1 MSVSRVK
8 NIIQRLLQTIG
19 ILSIT
24 TSFASA
30 QDCSEIFPG
39 AAQNSNP
46 SGDVIIQWN
55 SQLLNTPGNTVVTRT
70 FTDNAGPNRSC
81 GSVSCTSINNTVP
94 SSVKNSYNNF
104 DGNISLGS
112 NQTRTRFPG
121 QYGSLTL
128 GYNSTL
134 NLTPGVYTFSSNFNM
149 GSDSR
154 IVVSSPGSVTIFV
167 QGDITLNNA
176 AQINSANSNRYVFL
190 YSHGST
196 VFGSS
201 ATVNA
206 VVYSRFNFTM
216 QNGAAVVGA
225 VTSRFNLT
233 LNSASTITYDSSSV
247 TNTNYDDFCNQYVSP
262 NLVAEWRL
270 DELTWS
276 GAADEVLDNS
286 GNNLHGRARDP
297 YGATV
302 ELPQTSLTLPAIV
315 GSPGTCRYG
324 DFKGS
329 ADGFVQIDDPGTGS
343 ILDLS
348 EYSVTSWI
356 YARRWATS
364 GLMTIVSKDEN
375 FEYHLNNN
383 GQVNWWW
390 GGGSQELTTGV
401 SVPINA
407 WHHIAITYE
416 SGTQAIYIDGI
427 LEASHNDS
435 NAVTLNNDP
444 VLIGIDL
451 DFQSRLF
458 DGFIDEVRIY
468 DGPLSQADVNTV
480 MNETHPCIPEN
491 LLDHF
496 IIDVGAGS
504 ASTCIPTQ
512 ITITAED
519 ASDNTLL
526 DYVGDIEITT
536 STGNGSWSATSNPL
550 DAQGA
555 LTPGVADS
563 GDASYEFEVSEADQ
577 GSIIL
582 NLGNSHAEAL
592 SITVEDAGAGV
603 TITSGA
609 LTFSENAFVVNVTD
623 SLGNDVVAGR
633 DHNFQIQMIRN
644 DPDTGSCGPATEYD
658 VATVKMW
665 LSRDSSDPG
674 GAAPAALTA
683 SETETLPDTE
693 PAAANLTLPFID
705 GIANFSLQT
714 SDVGRYA
721 LQFKDDNSGFSDL
734 AISGGSSTLVARPF
748 GFDVQGTGNPGA
760 SLATGPV
767 FTVAGQDFSAT
778 VRAVIWQA
786 ADDADDNGIADGHND
801 NDPTNNANLADNS
814 EAVSFGSETPSEG
827 VQLSETLQLPVA
839 GNDPGLAT
847 SATPDGRQLRAFTS
861 GIAATSTIY
870 FSEVGVIELEA
881 RVLSGDYLNTGSTF
895 SNRIQGRSGYVG
907 RFVPNHFAVVPSA
920 INAACGTA
928 GFSYMEQAFSTNYV
942 LDARNLA
949 NQLTQN
955 YTADFARLDPAAGL
969 GTINY
974 AAIDTASSTQ
984 LTSRTNGTTVVPWL
998 NGSALAIGT
1007 ITLSRGATPDGPFN
1021 DYSLGVDL
1029 LDADNVT
1036 LRTADYDLDVDNDT
1050 LADHVNLGSHI
1061 QFFGR
1066 LRLADAFG
1074 PETANLPVVFVTEYW
1089 DGSTWL
1095 QNGSDSCSA
1104 INLNQISYST
1114 TGTIDTVANRTVTI
1128 GASTTTGS
1136 YTDLS
1141 GGNVNFSSGDAG
1153 HYFSAPGTGNTGSFQ
1168 VDVNLLNY
1176 PWLRFDWN
1184 NDADYS
1190 DIMLPSAN
1198 YTFGSYRGHDRI
1210 IYWRE
1215 VF

>member
-1 MSVSRVK
+1 MKLNTFQILFARILLTLAIFIALN
-8 NIIQRLLQTIG
+8 NI
-19 ILSIT
+19 
-24 TSFASA
+24 ASA
-30 QDCSEIFPG
+30 QDCSAIFPG
-39 AAQNSNP
+39 AAQSSTAGGELNFGWGSRL
-46 SGDVIIQWN
+46 I
-55 SQLLNTPGNTVVTRT
+55 NTPGNQINTRNLN
-70 FTDNAGPNRSC
+70 DNAGPNTSC
-81 GSVSCTSINNTVP
+81 NGVSCTSTNSNVP
-94 SSVKNSYNNF
+94 SSDKTGYTNTGI
-104 DGNISLGS
+104 DIA
-112 NQTRTRFPG
+112 
-121 QYGSLTL
+121 L
-128 GYNSTL
+128 GYNQTGNAVPGAYENLTL
-134 NLTPGVYTFSSNFNM
+134 NSSATLNMAPGVYTIRGNLVMN
-149 GSDSR
+149 SDSK
-154 IVVSSPGSVTIFV
+154 IEVTGPGTATIFV
-167 QGDITLNNA
+167 RGDISLYNA
-176 AQINSANSNRYVFL
+176 NTINSINSDRYVFL
-190 YSHGST
+190 FSRQDIY
-196 VFGSS
+196 FGSNVS
-201 ATVNA
+201 VNA
-206 VVYSRFNFTM
+206 IVYARDDITFN
-216 QNGAAVVGA
+216 NGASVVGA
-225 VTSRFNLT
+225 VTARDEIN
-233 LNSASTITYDSSSV
+233 LNSASSITYNADAV

-276 GAADEVLDNS
+276 GAADEVIDNS

-302 ELPQTSLTLPAIV
+302 ELPQTSLTLPTIV

-536 STGNGSWSATSNPL
+536 STGNGSWYVTSNPL
-550 DAQGA
+550 DAQGT

-582 NLGNSHAEAL
+582 NLGNSHAETL

-603 TITSGA
+603 TTTSGA

-693 PAAANLTLPFID
+693 PAVANLTLPFID
-705 GIANFSLQT
+705 GMANFSLQT

-920 INAACGTA
+920 INAACETA
-928 GFSYMEQAFSTNYV
+928 GFSYMEQAFSANYV

-984 LTSRTNGTTVVPWL
+984 LTSRTTGTTVVPWL

-1074 PETANLPVVFVTEYW
+1074 PETANLPVVFVSEYW